1 MRIADRTA
9 ANGQRTAGPPRPPL
23 SAVCCPLSIVA
34 HAGHQHLDVSH
45 VLRWWSFEPVVVT
58 LLAVTALLYF
68 GGVVRLWRAAG
79 VGRGVGRLQMIAFAI
94 GWLALFVALVSPVD
108 TLGGILFSA
117 HMVQHEL
124 LMLVG
129 APMIVLGRPL
139 IAMLWALP
147 ARWRSPAANWSQRDS
162 VVAAWHAITAP
173 LVATIVH
180 GLALWI
186 WHLPSLYQATL
197 RSEFIHAMQ
206 HTSFILTAALFWTS
220 LIHGR
225 YGRIGYGVGVAY
237 VFITG
242 IHSGALGA
250 LLTFAPALV
259 YPIYGPITRQWGLD
273 ALEDQQLAG
282 LIMWVP
288 AGIILVVLGMALF
301 ASWLHEAER
310 RVAFTRSEALREK

>member
-1 MRIADRTA
+1 MRLT
-9 ANGQRTAGPPRPPL
+9 PL
-23 SAVCCPLSIVA
+23 FFIA
-34 HAGHQHLDVSH
+34 HAGEHHLDPSQVMT
-45 VLRWWSFEPVVVT
+45 WWTWEPVVTT
-58 LLAVTALLYF
+58 LLAASALLYVV
-68 GGVVRLWRAAG
+68 GLVRLWSNAGRAKGIRAWQ
-79 VGRGVGRLQMIAFAI
+79 VLAFAG
-94 GWLALFVALVSPVD
+94 GWIALVIALVSPLD
-108 TLGGILFSA
+108 ALGGILFSA
-117 HMVQHEL
+117 HMAQHEVLMIIAAPL
-124 LMLVG
+124 L
-129 APMIVLGRPL
+129 VLGRPL

-147 ARWRSPAANWSQRDS
+147 ARWRLPVAQWTQRDP
-162 VVAAWHAITAP
+162 VMNAWHTITTP
-173 LVATIVH
+173 LVATVLH

-186 WHLPSLYQATL
+186 WHLPALYQATL
-197 RSEFIHAMQ
+197 GSEFIHAMQ

-225 YGRIGYGVGVAY
+225 YGRMGYGAGVAY

-282 LIMWVP
+282 LIMWIP
-288 AGIILVVLGMALF
+288 AGMILVALGMALF
-301 ASWLHEAER
+301 AWWLHEAGR

>member
-1 MRIADRTA
+1 MR
-9 ANGQRTAGPPRPPL
+9 L
-23 SAVCCPLSIVA
+23 SALFVVA
-34 HAGHQHLDVSH
+34 HAGHHHLESSEI
-45 VLRWWSFEPVVVT
+45 LRWWSWEPVVVT
-58 LLAVTALLYF
+58 LLAITAILYF
-68 GGVVRLWRAAG
+68 GGVWRLWRAAG
-79 VGRGVGRLQMIAFAI
+79 IGRGVGRLPMIAFAC
-94 GWLALFVALVSPVD
+94 GWLALFIALVSPVD

-124 LMLVG
+124 LMLVA
-129 APMIVLGRPL
+129 APLLVLGRPL

-147 ARWRSPAANWSQRDS
+147 ASWRLPVAQWTQREP
-162 VVAAWHAITAP
+162 VLNAWHVLTTP
-173 LVATIVH
+173 LVATVLH

-186 WHLPSLYQATL
+186 WHLPALYQATL
-197 RSEFIHAMQ
+197 GSEFIHAMQ

-225 YGRIGYGVGVAY
+225 YGRMGYGAGVAY

-282 LIMWVP
+282 LIMWIP
-288 AGIILVVLGMALF
+288 AGMILVGLGMALF
-301 ASWLHEAER
+301 AWWLHEAGR
-310 RVAFTRSEALREK
+310 RVAYTRSEALREK

>member
-1 MRIADRTA
+1 MRIAVFI
-9 ANGQRTAGPPRPPL
+9 L
-23 SAVCCPLSIVA
+23 A
-34 HAGHQHLDVSH
+34 HAGHYHLDPSE
-45 VLRWWSFEPVVVT
+45 VLRWWSFEPVVVI
-58 LLAVTALLYF
+58 LLAITALLYF
-68 GGVVRLWRAAG
+68 GGVARLWRAAG
-79 VGRGVGRLQMIAFAI
+79 IGRGVGRLQLIAFAA
-94 GWLALFVALVSPVD
+94 GWLALFIALVSPVD
-108 TLGGILFSA
+108 ALGGILFSA

-129 APMIVLGRPL
+129 APLIVLGRPI

-147 ARWRSPAANWSQRDS
+147 ARWRSPAAQWSQHAS
-162 VVAAWHAITAP
+162 VIKAWRVMTAP
-173 LVATIVH
+173 LVATVLH

-197 RSEFIHAMQ
+197 RSEFIHSLQ

-225 YGRIGYGVGVAY
+225 YGRLGYGAGVAY
-237 VFITG
+237 VFLTG

-250 LLTFAPALV
+250 LLTFAPSLV
-259 YPIYGPITRQWGLD
+259 YPIYGPITRRWGLD

-301 ASWLHEAER
+301 ASWLHEAEH
-310 RVAFTRSEALREK
+310 RVAFTRSEALKEK

>member
-1 MRIADRTA
+1 MRIA
-9 ANGQRTAGPPRPPL
+9 L
-23 SAVCCPLSIVA
+23 FLLA
-34 HAGHQHLDVSH
+34 HEGHHHLEPSE
-45 VLRWWSFEPVVVT
+45 VLRWWSWEPVVVS
-58 LLAVTALLYF
+58 LLAITAILYF
-68 GGVVRLWRAAG
+68 GGVLRLWLAAG
-79 VGRGVGRLQMIAFAI
+79 VGRGVGRLQLLAFAA
-94 GWLALFVALVSPVD
+94 GWLALFIALVSPVD
-108 TLGGILFSA
+108 ALGGILFSA

-124 LMLVG
+124 LMIVA
-129 APMIVLGRPL
+129 APMLVLGRPL

-147 ARWRSPAANWSQRDS
+147 ARWRSPAAQWSQRDG
-162 VVAAWHAITAP
+162 VIAMWHTITAP
-173 LVATIVH
+173 LVATVLH

-197 RSEFIHAMQ
+197 RSEFIHALQ

-225 YGRIGYGVGVAY
+225 YGRLGYGAGVAW

-250 LLTFAPALV
+250 LLTFAPSLV

>member
-1 MRIADRTA
+1 MRLA
-9 ANGQRTAGPPRPPL
+9 AL
-23 SAVCCPLSIVA
+23 FVVA
-34 HAGHQHLDVSH
+34 HAGHHHLESSE
-45 VLRWWSFEPVVVT
+45 VLWWWSWEPVVVT
-58 LLAVTALLYF
+58 LLAITALLYF
-68 GGVVRLWRAAG
+68 GGVWRLWRAAG
-79 VGRGVGRLQMIAFAI
+79 IGRGVGRLPMIAFAC
-94 GWLALFVALVSPVD
+94 GWLALFIALVSPVD

-124 LMLVG
+124 LMLVA
-129 APMIVLGRPL
+129 APLLVLGRPL

-147 ARWRSPAANWSQRDS
+147 ARWRLPVAQWTQRDP
-162 VVAAWHAITAP
+162 VLNAWHMLTTP
-173 LVATIVH
+173 LIATVLH

-186 WHLPSLYQATL
+186 WHLPALYQATL
-197 RSEFIHAMQ
+197 GNQFIHALQ
-206 HTSFILTAALFWTS
+206 HTSFVLTAALFWTS

-225 YGRIGYGVGVAY
+225 YGRMGYGAGVAY

-282 LIMWVP
+282 IIMWIP
-288 AGIILVVLGMALF
+288 AGMILVGLGMALF
-301 ASWLHEAER
+301 AWWLHEAGR
-310 RVAFTRSEALREK
+310 RVEFTRSEALREK

>member
-1 MRIADRTA
+1 MRVIRAADS
-9 ANGQRTAGPPRPPL
+9 GQQTAGPPRPPL
-23 SAVCCPLSIVA
+23 SAVCCPLTILA
-34 HAGHQHLDVSH
+34 HAGHHHLEPAE
-45 VLRWWSFEPVVVT
+45 VLTWWSWEPVVIT
-58 LLAVTALLYF
+58 LLALTALLYF
-68 GGVVRLWRAAG
+68 GGVWRLWRAAG
-79 VGRGVGRLQMIAFAI
+79 IGRGVGRLPLLAFTT
-94 GWLALFVALVSPVD
+94 GWLALVVALVSPVD

-124 LMLVG
+124 LMLVA
-129 APMIVLGRPL
+129 APMMVLGRPL

-147 ARWRSPAANWSQRDS
+147 ARWRSPVAQWTQREPIQN
-162 VVAAWHAITAP
+162 AWHTITAP

-206 HTSFILTAALFWTS
+206 HTSFILTAALFWTA

-301 ASWLHEAER
+301 ASWLREAER
-310 RVAFTRSEALREK
+310 RVTFTRSEALREK

>member
-1 MRIADRTA
+1 MRIADS
-9 ANGQRTAGPPRPPL
+9 L
-23 SAVCCPLSIVA
+23 FILA
-34 HAGHQHLDVSH
+34 HAGHHHLTVPQ
-45 VLRWWSFEPVVVT
+45 VLHWWSFEPVVVT

-79 VGRGVGRLQMIAFAI
+79 VGRGVGRLQVVAFAT
-94 GWLALFVALVSPVD
+94 GWLALVVALVSPVD

-124 LMLVG
+124 LMLAG

-147 ARWRSPAANWSQRDS
+147 ARWRSPAANWSQHEG
-162 VVAAWHAITAP
+162 VVRAWRAITAP
-173 LVATIVH
+173 LVATVLH

-197 RSEFIHAMQ
+197 RNDFIHSLQ

-225 YGRIGYGVGVAY
+225 YGRIGYGAGVAY

-310 RVAFTRSEALREK
+310 RVAFTSSEALREK

>member
-1 MRIADRTA
+1 M
-9 ANGQRTAGPPRPPL
+9 
-23 SAVCCPLSIVA
+23 SALFLLA
-34 HAGHQHLDVSH
+34 HAGHHHHLETAQVM
-45 VLRWWSFEPVVVT
+45 RWWSWEPVTIV
-58 LLAVTALLYF
+58 LIAITAILYF
-68 GGVVRLWRAAG
+68 GGVWRLWRAAG
-79 VGRGVGRLQMIAFAI
+79 IGRGVGRLQLLAFAA
-94 GWLALFVALVSPVD
+94 GLVALIVALLSPVD

-124 LMLVG
+124 LMLVA
-129 APMIVLGRPL
+129 APLLVLGRPL

-147 ARWRSPAANWSQRDS
+147 SRWRSPVAQWTQRDA
-162 VVAAWHAITAP
+162 VAHAWRAVTAP
-173 LVATIVH
+173 LVATFAH

-197 RSEFIHAMQ
+197 HNDFIHAMQ
-206 HTSFILTAALFWTS
+206 HTSFIVTAALFWTS

-225 YGRIGYGVGVAY
+225 YGRMGYGVGVAY

-250 LLTFAPALV
+250 LLTFAPSLV
-259 YPIYGPITRQWGLD
+259 YPIYGPITTQWGLN